1 MFDHGQREDQIRDL
15 DEVVER
21 VSHLIGIGQLEVF
34 GEHVVHDIADR
45 SVIESVGLFD
55 LGWRLAADQQLA
67 GGRVFR
73 VDARTDIDQVLGERL
88 PGLAPRW
95 RHFAPVGFD
104 ELLTESFCERRK
116 LLLKAAYGLLCTH
129 PVEDISFRDIA
140 DEAGVPEGSAYHF
153 FANRFDLFSALAEE
167 LSEQFI
173 EAHRCKVP
181 PSRRKTW
188 QALAE
193 HLVDVGAGVYAENPP
208 ARQLLIGG
216 KTPPEVKQ
224 ADRLNDRAVGHVMYE
239 VFAEYFELPD
249 TDEIRNA
256 FYYFIEITDLLFTL
270 SVIEHGEITPAML
283 AEAKRAGIGY
293 LSTYLE

>member
-1 MFDHGQREDQIRDL
+1 MSNRQK
-15 DEVVER
+15 
-21 VSHLIGIGQLEVF
+21 IGLRK
-34 GEHVVHDIADR
+34 APSATR
-45 SVIESVGLFD
+45 K
-55 LGWRLAADQQLA
+55 R
-67 GGRVFR
+67 GR
-73 VDARTDIDQVLGERL
+73 
-88 PGLAPRW
+88 
-95 RHFAPVGFD
+95 
-104 ELLTESFCERRK
+104 ERRK
-116 LLLKAAYGLLCTH
+116 LLLKAAYELLCAR

-140 DEAGVPEGSAYHF
+140 DKADVPEGSAYHF
-153 FANRFDLFSALAEE
+153 FANRFDLFSALANE

-173 EAHRCKVP
+173 EAHQRKVP

-224 ADRLNDRAVGHVMYE
+224 ADRLNDRAVGNVMYE
-239 VFAEYFELPD
+239 VFAEHFELPD
-249 TDEIRNA
+249 TDELRNA
-256 FYYFIEITDLLFTL
+256 FYYFIEITDLIFTL

-293 LSTYLE
+293 LGTYLAAQPRTRTTRAPTRQQRSKNTDHAAGR